1 MPVLELIPVE
11 DDLTNRDTYI
21 ANASAANNNFGQTGE
36 LTIGTRIVGKSSQ
49 TLFRALLRFDVTQ
62 LVGASITSAA
72 LTITAG
78 GGSLS
83 VNETFTLHRLTQANW
98 TELGA
103 TWNAYNGA
111 NAWTTS
117 GGDFDPTPAQSLTI
131 PTVQYLVF
139 DGLGAIVE
147 DALRLRGG
155 LLDVLIKGTATG
167 GSKYL
172 DCYSSSDPTPENRPK
187 LVIHYTNPIWCVGT
201 DDTPMYAVDTWD
213 EAC

>member
-1 MPVLELIPVE
+1 MPVLELTPDE
-11 DDLTNRDTYI
+11 NDLANRDTYI
-21 ANASAANNNFGQTGE
+21 ANASVANNNFGLDAQ

-49 TLFRALLRFDVTQ
+49 TLFRALMRFDLTQ
-62 LVGASITSAA
+62 LIGAVITDAT
-72 LTITAG
+72 LTISAF

-83 VNETFTLHRLTQANW
+83 FDETFSLHRLTRPDW

-111 NAWTTS
+111 NAWTTP

-131 PTVQYLVF
+131 PTVQNLVF
-139 DGLGAIVE
+139 VNLGSLVD

-155 LLDVLIKGTATG
+155 LFDVLIKGTATG

-172 DCYSSSDPTPENRPK
+172 DCYSASDSTPENRPK
-187 LVIHYTNPIWCVGT
+187 LVINYTNPIWCVES
-201 DDTPMYAVDTWD
+201 DDTPMYAVDIKD